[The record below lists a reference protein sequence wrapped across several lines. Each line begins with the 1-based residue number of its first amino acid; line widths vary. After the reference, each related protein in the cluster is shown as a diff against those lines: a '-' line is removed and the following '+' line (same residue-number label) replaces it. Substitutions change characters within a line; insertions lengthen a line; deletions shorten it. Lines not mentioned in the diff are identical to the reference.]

1 MVNTGSAELPI
12 EPASPAYETAVA
24 RREGDKSLDMPQKTA
39 PLRGY
44 GIDYRV
50 DPTVSFAEF
59 RYWAKVE
66 RAEEREAE
74 RLYLERRGP
83 MTLKKLIKSRFSKGV
98 HHENKKMD
106 QQDSTR
112 TGPSTEEK
120 GGSEHTGVAG
130 RFRNMFK
137 SPKSEQS
144 QESQQQVLTAPE
156 MSSEKVAPSLAQAD
170 SSAASLDEEWKTA
183 ARAMRTA
190 GWSSIFFLVTTDI
203 LGWSSTPFVFA
214 SVGYGTGVAL
224 YVIFGLAAT
233 LSGLM
238 LWRIF
243 TTMDSSRYPM
253 LSYGDIFFR
262 VFGPT
267 TRHFI
272 NIAQSLQ
279 QFCTVM
285 VLIFSKGRVISLL
298 AGPNLCFIVCMII
311 IMLIGMVG
319 GSIRSLQRLGWICN
333 LSVWFNIISFI
344 SIMVAA
350 AKFDIYYPPIFGST
364 ILPKEKLPIKTF
376 VGLVPDSYQQQAHG
390 FAGIFNGVDNMVYAY
405 SGAILFVS
413 FMSEMRHPMD
423 FWKGMICAQAF
434 ICVVYLFFGLFVYSY
449 FGQYSASVIYQV
461 INPAGLRT
469 FNNVLNL
476 LTGLI
481 AAVLYFHVG
490 MKTVYI
496 EVFQEIFNFPPIASK
511 RGRWMWYAL
520 GPMYWIIAFLIAA
533 AVPNLNG
540 IVGFVGGL
548 FAVNFS
554 YSLPGIAYLG
564 WSIQTGAELPGEGFN
579 PETGENVMH
588 DSGLKRWTR
597 GFMKAWYI
605 NIPCAIYC
613 LAGLATSGMGT
624 WAAVEGLISVFGP
637 GGTVATSAQ
646 KYTRYRSTGNQ
657 VIHIVAAISVAVVVI
672 TR

>member
-1 MVNTGSAELPI
+1 MANTSSVEMPI
-12 EPASPAYETAVA
+12 EPAPPAYTVA
-24 RREGDKSLDMPQKTA
+24 TTDRKGDKSLEMPQKHA
-39 PLRGY
+39 PLREY

-59 RYWAKVE
+59 RYWAQVE

-106 QQDSTR
+106 QHDSTR

-120 GGSEHTGVAG
+120 GGSEHTGAAG
-130 RFRNMFK
+130 RFKNMFK
-137 SPKSEQS
+137 SSESKDS
-144 QESQQQVLTAPE
+144 QERQQGALTAPE
-156 MSSEKVAPSLAQAD
+156 ASADKTAPNVAQGD
-170 SSAASLDEEWKTA
+170 SSTSSLDEEWKTA

-224 YVIFGLAAT
+224 YVVFGIAAS

-238 LWRIF
+238 LWRMF

-272 NIAQSLQ
+272 NVAQSLQ

-285 VLIFSKGRVISLL
+285 VLIFSKGRIISLL

-311 IMLIGMVG
+311 IMAIGMVF

-344 SIMVAA
+344 SIMVAV
-350 AKFDIYYPPIFGST
+350 AKYEIYYPPIFGST
-364 ILPKEKLPIKTF
+364 ILPKEKLPVKTF
-376 VGLVPDSYQQQAHG
+376 AGLVPDNYQQQAHG

-434 ICVVYLFFGLFVYSY
+434 ICVIYLFFGLFVYSY

-496 EVFQEIFNFPPIASK
+496 EVFQEVFKFPPIASK

-564 WSIQTGAELPGEGFN
+564 WSIQSGAELPGEGFN
-579 PETGENVMH
+579 PETGETVMH
-588 DSGLKRWTR
+588 DHGLKRWTR

-605 NIPCAIYC
+605 NIPCAIYS

-624 WAAVEGLISVFGP
+624 WAAVEGLIEVFGP
-637 GGTVATSAQ
+637 GGTVATS
-646 KYTRYRSTGNQ
+646 YGCRSPVWG
-657 VIHIVAAISVAVVVI
+657 
-672 TR
+672 

>member
-1 MVNTGSAELPI
+1 MADRGASDMPI
-12 EPASPAYETAVA
+12 EQAPRAGETD
-24 RREGDKSLDMPQKTA
+24 RSLEMPEKTA
-39 PLRGY
+39 PLREY
-44 GIDYRV
+44 GMDYRV

-66 RAEEREAE
+66 REEEREAE

-83 MTLKKLIKSRFSKGV
+83 MTLKKAIKGRFSKGV
-98 HHENKKMD
+98 HHDNKKMD
-106 QQDSTR
+106 QQDATR

-120 GGSEHTGVAG
+120 GGSEHAGIAG
-130 RFRNMFK
+130 RFKSMFSK
-137 SPKSEQS
+137 SSRADGHQNHDNS
-144 QESQQQVLTAPE
+144 VLPASASSDDKNAPN
-156 MSSEKVAPSLAQAD
+156 VAHGG
-170 SSAASLDEEWKTA
+170 SSASSLDEEWKTA
-183 ARAMRTA
+183 SRALRTA

-203 LGWSSTPFVFA
+203 LGWSVTPFVFA

-224 YVIFGLAAT
+224 YIIFGVFASI
-233 LSGLM
+233 SGLM
-238 LWRIF
+238 LWKIF
-243 TTMDSSRYPM
+243 ITLDSSRYPM

-262 VFGPT
+262 IFGPK

-272 NIAQSLQ
+272 NVAQSLQ

-285 VLIFSKGRVISLL
+285 VLIFSKGRIISLL

-311 IMLIGMVG
+311 IMLIGIVG

-333 LSVWFNIISFI
+333 LSVWFNMISFI

-350 AKFDIYYPPIFGST
+350 AKFEVYYPPIFGST
-364 ILPKEKLPIKTF
+364 ILPKEKLPVKKF
-376 VGLVPDSYQQQAHG
+376 VGLVPDAYQQQAHG

-434 ICVVYLFFGLFVYSY
+434 ICFVYLFFGVFVYSY

-496 EVFQEIFNFPPIASK
+496 EVFQEVFKFPPIASK

-554 YSLPGIAYLG
+554 YSFPGIAYLG
-564 WSIQTGAELPGEGFN
+564 WSIQDAAVLPGEGFN
-579 PETGENVMH
+579 PETGESVLN
-588 DSGLKRWTR
+588 DRGPKRWAR
-597 GFMKAWYI
+597 GFMKKWYI
-605 NIPCAIYC
+605 HAPVLVYS

-624 WAAVEGLISVFGP
+624 WAAVEGLIEVFGP
-637 GGTVATSAQ
+637 GGTVATS
-646 KYTRYRSTGNQ
+646 YGCRSPVWG
-657 VIHIVAAISVAVVVI
+657 
-672 TR
+672 

>member
-1 MVNTGSAELPI
+1 MGDRGEMPI
-12 EPASPAYETAVA
+12 EAAPAAA
-24 RREGDKSLDMPQKTA
+24 RQHSLEVPEKTA
-39 PLRGY
+39 PLRPY
-44 GIDYRV
+44 GINYRV

-66 RAEEREAE
+66 REEEREAE

-83 MTLKKLIKSRFSKGV
+83 MTLSKMVKSRFSKGV
-98 HHENKKMD
+98 HHETKKMD
-106 QQDSTR
+106 ERDATAAAA
-112 TGPSTEEK
+112 TNPGPSTEEK
-120 GGSEHTGVAG
+120 GAAVDGDG
-130 RFRNMFK
+130 K
-137 SPKSEQS
+137 
-144 QESQQQVLTAPE
+144 VLAASNPDEDKTAPSVAHGG
-156 MSSEKVAPSLAQAD
+156 SSTT
-170 SSAASLDEEWKTA
+170 SLDEEWKTA

-190 GWSSIFFLVTTDI
+190 GWGSIFFLVTTDI
-203 LGWSSTPFVFA
+203 LGWSNTPFVFA

-224 YVIFGLAAT
+224 YVVFGIAAT

-238 LWRIF
+238 LWRMF
-243 TTMDSSRYPM
+243 TTLDSSRYPM

-262 VFGPT
+262 VFGPK

-272 NIAQSLQ
+272 NVMQSLQ

-298 AGPNLCFIVCMII
+298 AGPQLCFIVCMII
-311 IMLIGMVG
+311 IMAIGMVF
-319 GSIRSLQRLGWICN
+319 GSIRSLQRLSWICN
-333 LSVWFNIISFI
+333 LSVWFNIASFI

-350 AKFDIYYPPIFGST
+350 AKYEPFFPPIFGST
-364 ILPKEKLPIKTF
+364 ILPKEKLPVKTF
-376 VGLVPDSYQQQAHG
+376 AGLVPDAYQQQAHG

-405 SGAILFVS
+405 SGAILFVA

-481 AAVLYFHVG
+481 AVVLYFHVG

-496 EVFQEIFNFPPIASK
+496 EVFQEMFNFPPIASS

-520 GPMYWIIAFLIAA
+520 GPLYWIIAFLIAA

-564 WSIQTGAELPGEGFN
+564 WSVQSAAVLPGEGFN
-579 PETGENVMH
+579 PETGENVVH
-588 DSGLKRWTR
+588 DSGMKRLAR
-597 GFMKAWYI
+597 GFMARWYI
-605 NIPCAIYC
+605 HVPCAIYA

-637 GGTVATSAQ
+637 GGTVATS
-646 KYTRYRSTGNQ
+646 YGCRSPVWG
-657 VIHIVAAISVAVVVI
+657 
-672 TR
+672 

>member
-1 MVNTGSAELPI
+1 MGDPGSSDMPI
-12 EPASPAYETAVA
+12 EAAPPASKAQAA
-24 RREGDKSLDMPQKTA
+24 RRGSLRETSLETPAKAA

-66 RAEEREAE
+66 REEEREAE

-83 MTLKKLIKSRFSKGV
+83 MTLTKMIKSRFSKGV
-98 HHENKKMD
+98 HHDNKKMD
-106 QQDSTR
+106 QQDAAR
-112 TGPSTEEK
+112 IPGPSTEEK
-120 GGSEHTGVAG
+120 GGSEHTSIAG
-130 RFRNMFK
+130 RFKGVLNK
-137 SPKSEQS
+137 S
-144 QESQQQVLTAPE
+144 
-156 MSSEKVAPSLAQAD
+156 SSGGDEKDEARENKALAASALNEDKNAPSVAHGD
-170 SSAASLDEEWKTA
+170 SSSASLDEEWKTA
-183 ARAMRTA
+183 ARALRTA

-203 LGWSSTPFVFA
+203 LGWSGTPFVFA

-224 YVIFGLAAT
+224 YVVFGIAAS

-238 LWRIF
+238 LWKIF
-243 TTMDSSRYPM
+243 TTLDSSRYPM

-262 VFGPT
+262 IFGPK

-272 NIAQSLQ
+272 NVTQSLQ

-285 VLIFSKGRVISLL
+285 VLIFSKGRIISLL
-298 AGPNLCFIVCMII
+298 AGPHLCFIVCMII
-311 IMLIGMVG
+311 IMAIGMVF

-344 SIMVAA
+344 SIMVAV
-350 AKFDIYYPPIFGST
+350 AKYDIYYPPIFGST
-364 ILPKEKLPIKTF
+364 ILPKQKNPVKTF
-376 VGLVPDSYQQQAHG
+376 AGLVPDAYQQQARG

-434 ICVVYLFFGLFVYSY
+434 ICIVYLFFGLFVYSY

-481 AAVLYFHVG
+481 AAILYFHVG

-496 EVFQEIFNFPPIASK
+496 EVFQEVFKFPPIATK
-511 RGRWMWYAL
+511 RGKWMWFAL
-520 GPMYWIIAFLIAA
+520 GPLYWIVAFLIAA

-554 YSLPGIAYLG
+554 YSFPGIAYLG
-564 WSIQTGAELPGEGFN
+564 WSVQSAAELPGEGFN
-579 PETGENVMH
+579 PETGESVVH
-588 DSGLKRWTR
+588 DSGTKRWAR
-597 GFMKAWYI
+597 GFMKRWYI
-605 NIPCAIYC
+605 HIPCTIYV

-624 WAAVEGLISVFGP
+624 WAAVEGLIEVFGP
-637 GGTVATSAQ
+637 GGTVATS
-646 KYTRYRSTGNQ
+646 YGCRSPVWG
-657 VIHIVAAISVAVVVI
+657 
-672 TR
+672 

>member
-1 MVNTGSAELPI
+1 MGGPGSTDMPI
-12 EPASPAYETAVA
+12 EAAPARSPQAPTVP
-24 RREGDKSLDMPQKTA
+24 EGDKSLELPAKTA

-44 GIDYRV
+44 GVDYRV

-59 RYWAKVE
+59 RYWARVE
-66 RAEEREAE
+66 RQEEREAE

-83 MTLKKLIKSRFSKGV
+83 MTLKKMIKSRFSKGI

-106 QQDSTR
+106 QKQQQQQQLEATR

-120 GGSEHTGVAG
+120 GGSEYDSTEGGRRKGMLSTSPRSAAAGHDGNDSNNNNSALAASASDEDKSARSVAHG
-130 RFRNMFK
+130 
-137 SPKSEQS
+137 
-144 QESQQQVLTAPE
+144 
-156 MSSEKVAPSLAQAD
+156 D
-170 SSAASLDEEWKTA
+170 SSTTASLDEEWKTA
-183 ARAMRTA
+183 ARALRTA
-190 GWSSIFFLVTTDI
+190 GWSSVFFLVTTDI
-203 LGWSSTPFVFA
+203 LGWSSCPFVFA

-224 YVIFGLAAT
+224 YVVFGLAAS

-238 LWRIF
+238 LWKIF
-243 TTMDSSRYPM
+243 TTLDSSRYPM

-262 VFGPT
+262 IFGPK

-272 NIAQSLQ
+272 NVAQSLQ

-285 VLIFSKGRVISLL
+285 VLIFSKGRIISLL
-298 AGPNLCFIVCMII
+298 AGPHLCFIVCMII
-311 IMLIGMVG
+311 IMAIGMVF

-333 LSVWFNIISFI
+333 LSVWFNIVSFI

-350 AKFDIYYPPIFGST
+350 AKYDVYYPPVFGST
-364 ILPKEKLPIKTF
+364 ILPKEKLPVKKF
-376 VGLVPDSYQQQAHG
+376 AGLVPDAYQQQAHG

-434 ICVVYLFFGLFVYSY
+434 ICVVYLFFGIFVYSY

-496 EVFQEIFNFPPIASK
+496 EVFQEIFKFPPIATK
-511 RGRWMWYAL
+511 RGKWMWYAL
-520 GPMYWIIAFLIAA
+520 GPLYWIIAFLIAA

-554 YSLPGIAYLG
+554 YSFPGIAYLG
-564 WSIQTGAELPGEGFN
+564 WSVLCAAELPGEGFN
-579 PETGENVMH
+579 PETGENVVH
-588 DSGLKRWTR
+588 DSGVKRWSR
-597 GFMKAWYI
+597 GFIKKWYI
-605 NIPCAIYC
+605 HIPCAIYA

-637 GGTVATSAQ
+637 GGTVATS
-646 KYTRYRSTGNQ
+646 YGCRSPVWG
-657 VIHIVAAISVAVVVI
+657 
-672 TR
+672 